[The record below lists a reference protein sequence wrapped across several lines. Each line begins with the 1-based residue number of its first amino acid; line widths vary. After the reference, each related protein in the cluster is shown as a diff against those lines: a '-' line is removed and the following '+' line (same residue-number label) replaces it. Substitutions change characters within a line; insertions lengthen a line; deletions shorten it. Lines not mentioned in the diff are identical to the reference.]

1 MVRVLHVVTYMGR
14 GGLETMLMNYYR
26 NIDRSKV
33 QFDFLCHRD
42 FEADYDAEILSL
54 GGRIYRLPNLNPFSK
69 TYLNALE
76 SFFAQHKEYK
86 IVHSHID
93 CMSAI
98 PLKYAKKYG
107 VPVTIAHSH
116 NSNQPKDKNYPL
128 KIIYKRSIHKY
139 ADYLFACSK
148 NSGIWMFGN
157 KFSNDI
163 HVMNNAIDTK
173 QYIYNEQIA
182 KSVREK
188 YDLGND
194 FVVGHVGRFN
204 TQKNHTYLIDIFN
217 ELLKIDPSAKL
228 VLVGDGDLKKSI
240 KKKIDDLNISDSV
253 VFTGVVPNVN
263 EIAQCFDVFCFPSLF
278 EGLSVAMVEMQATG
292 VKSVISD
299 TISKECIITDNVEM
313 LSIDANPKVWANKLI
328 TFKGAYSKKN
338 MLDSV
343 EKANFDIEKNAIWL
357 QEFYLNEYNK
367 H

>member
-33 QFDFLCHRD
+33 QFDFLCHRN
-42 FEADYDAEILSL
+42 FEADYDSEILSL

-69 TYLNALE
+69 SYLNALE
-76 SFFAQHKEYK
+76 SFFSEHKEYK
-86 IVHSHID
+86 IV
-93 CMSAI
+93 
-98 PLKYAKKYG
+98 
-107 VPVTIAHSH
+107 HSH

-128 KIIYKRSIHKY
+128 KIIYKRSIYKY

-148 NSGIWMFGN
+148 NSGIWMFGK

-182 KSVREK
+182 KSVRER
-188 YDLGND
+188 YNLGNN

-228 VLVGDGDLKKSI
+228 VLVGDGDLKKNI

-278 EGLSVAMVEMQATG
+278 EGLSVAMVEIQATG

-313 LSIDANPKVWANKLI
+313 LPIDANPKIWADKLI
-328 TFKGAYSKKN
+328 TFKGTYIKKN

-343 EKANFDIEKNAIWL
+343 EKANFDIKKNAMWL

>member
-93 CMSAI
+93 CMSAV

-116 NSNQPKDKNYPL
+116 NSNQPKDKKYPL
-128 KIIYKRSIHKY
+128 KLIYKRSIHKY

-163 HVMNNAIDTK
+163 YVINNAIDTK
-173 QYIYNEQIA
+173 QYIYNEQMA

-188 YDLGND
+188 YNLGND

-204 TQKNHTYLIDIFN
+204 SQKNHTYLIDIFN
-217 ELLKIDPSAKL
+217 ELLKIEPSAKL
-228 VLVGDGDLKKSI
+228 VLVGDGDLKKNI

-313 LSIDANPKVWANKLI
+313 LSIDANPKVWADKLI
-328 TFKGAYSKKN
+328 AFKGAYSKKN

-343 EKANFDIEKNAIWL
+343 EKANFDIEKNAMWL